1 MVYNRQSH
9 PLALFQIALS
19 SCNSSIQGL
28 AIANLDS
35 FINLH
40 LCLSGSSY
48 NSVSERDFKKKMGL
62 SSKQVNSDHGL
73 DWSETLLQSHDLQL
87 PKPPSMRRQQQQQN
101 LQNQQQSEP
110 LKCPRCDSSNTKFCY
125 YNNYNKLQPR
135 HFCRACKRHWT
146 KGGTLRNVPVGGG
159 RKNKRLKKP
168 NTGASSATTTTST
181 ASTATTTATTT
192 TTTCNNNIGT
202 NRLSTNLTFQQQQ
215 SQINLPLSLGDRERN
230 MPDMFYQ
237 ALLRPPSSLP
247 YQNLISSSSNLDNKS
262 FSNRSSLL
270 LSGQNQYNL
279 HFPFSNS
286 TSFDPNH
293 SSIVSTSF
301 PTSNVYNFV
310 DQDFKI
316 AAPPEPSI
324 TGMINIP
331 STTGNVS
338 QPWQVLPNTSSGMD
352 MSNYSWNWEDID
364 NLVSTDLNLPWD
376 DSDVKP

>member
-1 MVYNRQSH
+1 
-9 PLALFQIALS
+9 
-19 SCNSSIQGL
+19 
-28 AIANLDS
+28 
-35 FINLH
+35 
-40 LCLSGSSY
+40 
-48 NSVSERDFKKKMGL
+48 MGL

-73 DWSETLLQSHDLQL
+73 DWNQTLLQSQNLQL
-87 PKPPSMRRQQQQQN
+87 PKPQSMRRQQQQQN
-101 LQNQQQSEP
+101 LQNQQQPEP

-168 NTGASSATTTTST
+168 TTGASSATST
-181 ASTATTTATTT
+181 AATATITTATTT

-202 NRLSTNLTFQQQQ
+202 NRLSTNLTFQQQG
-215 SQINLPLSLGDRERN
+215 QINAPLSLGDRERN
-230 MPDMFYQ
+230 ISDIFYQ

-247 YQNLISSSSNLDNKS
+247 HQNLISSSSNLDSKS
-262 FSNRSSLL
+262 FSNRSSFL
-270 LSGQNQYNL
+270 LSDQNHNL

-286 TSFDPNH
+286 TPFDSNH

-301 PTSNVYNFV
+301 QTSNVYNFA

-316 AAPPEPSI
+316 SAPEPSI
-324 TGMINIP
+324 TGMINTP
-331 STTGNVS
+331 STTGNTS
-338 QPWQVLPNTSSGMD
+338 HPWQLLPNTSSGMD